1 MDNHKRSAGFALT
14 ILFAINMMNFFDRNM
29 LAPVVE
35 PIRKEWHLNDAQIGW
50 LATAFTLFYAVVGVP
65 LGRLSDRWNRTRI
78 LSLGVALW
86 SLLTAATGIAW
97 NFAALFVARLGVG
110 VGEASCAPASN
121 SLIGDFYPAARR
133 ARALSIFMLGL
144 PLGIFFSNLVSGRLA
159 ASYGWR
165 FPFFVA
171 CVPGLLLGALAL
183 LIPEPQR
190 GAAESSPMPQQPRHS
205 SPYWNV
211 LRIPTML
218 WIIASGAVSNFM
230 AYAMA
235 TFLPAFLSRYHALSL
250 RTSAAIAAVVLG
262 AVGVPGLLLGGW
274 AADRMRRARPN
285 GRLLVSAA
293 ALFIAAPCMYLAL
306 RRSAGDLIPF
316 IALLGTGWML
326 QYVYYSGVYAAVQD
340 VIEPNLRATA
350 MALYFCAMYLL
361 GGSFGPVITG
371 RLSDFLARRAMLA
384 AGATAM
390 AEPFRAAG
398 LHSAMYVMPACSLL
412 LAAVLFAASQTVAA
426 DMHALQRWMQ
436 QPSARVPVSAEPV
449 GQNGD

>member
-1 MDNHKRSAGFALT
+1 MPSQTPLPFTSRFRLSTVNSRLLCSNSFRFTHFCKNASATPLESHTFKTKDLKPFRITYFQKKGGGRGLFASEHMSPTMARRSPLQVLGDTLPGVMSGASMDNHKRSAGFALT

-35 PIRKEWHLNDAQIGW
+35 PIRKEWGLNDAQIGW
-50 LATAFTLFYAVVGVP
+50 LATAFTLLYAVVGVP

-171 CVPGLLLGALAL
+171 CVPGLLLAGLAL

-190 GAAESSPMPQQPRHS
+190 GAAESSPMPHQPRHS

-235 TFLPAFLSRYHALSL
+235 TFLPAFLSRYHALNL
-250 RTSAAIAAVVLG
+250 RRSAAIAAVVLG

-293 ALFIAAPCMYLAL
+293 ALFLAAPCMYLAL
-306 RRSAGDLIPF
+306 R
-316 IALLGTGWML
+316 W
-326 QYVYYSGVYAAVQD
+326 
-340 VIEPNLRATA
+340 
-350 MALYFCAMYLL
+350 
-361 GGSFGPVITG
+361 
-371 RLSDFLARRAMLA
+371 
-384 AGATAM
+384 
-390 AEPFRAAG
+390 
-398 LHSAMYVMPACSLL
+398 
-412 LAAVLFAASQTVAA
+412 
-426 DMHALQRWMQ
+426 
-436 QPSARVPVSAEPV
+436 
-449 GQNGD
+449 